1 MLTLVYGENAPSLR
15 QFILNR
21 LKDYDRSAVIEI
33 DNRNNVSLAVLDVLY
48 GPSLFS
54 NKQLIIITPKTVSEV
69 DFKESLIKDLQ
80 NSANVEVIIDASALN
95 KNTNVFR
102 LFKKYAK
109 AMEFKL
115 PADYSNFNFVDA
127 LFIDTNKT
135 KAMTILSS
143 RNSDEQAFLLIGAI
157 QSGLRNFISSKY
169 DNEIWKKAHP
179 FVKKKIGMFKLTH
192 DKAQKLYKE
201 LCNIDYK
208 IKSGRGKA
216 YDLISDFVLYST

>member
-95 KNTNVFR
+95 KNSNVFR

-135 KAMTILSS
+135 K
-143 RNSDEQAFLLIGAI
+143 
-157 QSGLRNFISSKY
+157 
-169 DNEIWKKAHP
+169 
-179 FVKKKIGMFKLTH
+179 
-192 DKAQKLYKE
+192 
-201 LCNIDYK
+201 
-208 IKSGRGKA
+208 
-216 YDLISDFVLYST
+216 